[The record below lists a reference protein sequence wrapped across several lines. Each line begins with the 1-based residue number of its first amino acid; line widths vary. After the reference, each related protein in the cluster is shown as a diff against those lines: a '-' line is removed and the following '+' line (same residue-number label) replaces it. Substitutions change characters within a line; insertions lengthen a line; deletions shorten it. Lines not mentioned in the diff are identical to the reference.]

1 MNLLTQGL
9 AISLMG
15 LLLTFTSLGVLI
27 LTIVVL
33 KRLFSPAPVVAAND
47 APVRADEDLAGPELA
62 AVIAAAV
69 AIAQARPGGAAH
81 LGENLKRARVV
92 GGRARYRQPH
102 RSLTPPAMEGRT
114 HEPLA
119 RRPPDDAEARRPSL

>member
-33 KRLFSPAPVVAAND
+33 QRLFSPAPVVAANH

-81 LGENLKRARVV
+81 LGENLKRAP
-92 GGRARYRQPH
+92 GRWWQGPVSSIPALSH
-102 RSLTPPAMEGRT
+102 TPSNGRT
-114 HEPLA
+114 H
-119 RRPPDDAEARRPSL
+119 S